1 MAWNGSSTGAT
12 VTDRAGI
19 EAVVADCE
27 RYWRA
32 AGIQRTVARDMR
44 QELEQHLVEAT
55 GDGRTPETVVGPD
68 VAAFARDWAAAQRP
82 DAAEGLPSWE
92 EALRRRRRR
101 FSWSDI
107 AILLVLAVAATA
119 ALAAG
124 GGGGEDTMDNETWRW
139 VWVFGALILGFA
151 EIVTAGFFMLP
162 FAAGAVVAA
171 ILAFAGVD
179 PAIQLIVFIASSTV
193 GLIVLQRF
201 VRREDEHQPAMG
213 SNRFV
218 GSHAMVIE
226 PIDPMSGA
234 GRVRMETEVWRATTD
249 GAPIEEGTSVVV
261 VDVRGARLVV
271 EPVE

>member
-1 MAWNGSSTGAT
+1 MAWSGSSTGTA

-19 EAVVADCE
+19 DAIVADCE
-27 RYWRA
+27 RYWLA
-32 AGIQRTVARDMR
+32 AGIKRRVARDMR

-55 GDGRTPETVVGPD
+55 GDGRTPESVVGVD
-68 VAAFARDWAAAQRP
+68 VAGFARDWAAEQQP
-82 DAAEGLPSWE
+82 GAADGLPSWE
-92 EALRRRRRR
+92 EAMRRRRRR
-101 FSWSDI
+101 FSWSDV
-107 AILLVLAVAATA
+107 AILLVVAVAAVA

-124 GGGGEDTMDNETWRW
+124 GEGGEETMDNETWRW
-139 VWVFGALILGFA
+139 IWVGAALFLGVA
-151 EIVTAGFFMLP
+151 EMVTAGFFMLP

-171 ILAFAGVD
+171 VLAFVGVD
-179 PAIQLIVFIASSTV
+179 PAIQLIVFIASSLV

-218 GSHAMVIE
+218 GSRALVLEH
-226 PIDPMSGA
+226 IDPASGV

-249 GAPIEEGTSVVV
+249 GAPIEEGESVVV

-271 EPVE
+271 EPAE

>member
-19 EAVVADCE
+19 ATVVADCE
-27 RYWRA
+27 RYWIA
-32 AGIQRTVARDMR
+32 AGIRRRVARDMR

-55 GDGRTPETVVGPD
+55 GDGRAPESVVGPD
-68 VAAFARDWAAAQRP
+68 VAAFARDGAAAQRP
-82 DAAEGLPSWE
+82 DAAERLPSWE

-101 FSWSDI
+101 FSWSDV
-107 AILLVLAVAATA
+107 AILLVVVGAAVA

-124 GGGGEDTMDNETWRW
+124 GEGGGDMDNETWRW
-139 VWVFGALILGFA
+139 IWVGAALFLGVA
-151 EIVTAGFFMLP
+151 EMVTAGFFMLP

-171 ILAFAGVD
+171 VLAFMGVD
-179 PAIQLIVFIASSTV
+179 PAIQLIVFIASSVV

-218 GSHAMVIE
+218 GSMALVLEH
-226 PIDPMSGA
+226 IDPASGV

-249 GAPIEEGTSVVV
+249 GAPIEEGTRVVV

-271 EPVE
+271 EPAE